1 MAWFRRNEFRLHPSP
16 DFVAGPSRS
25 RGHGRPRHPNLP
37 YRHFRAYAIAFCY
50 HFPDIMSQSYCSEL
64 RLYESLPSITEPL
77 EVIIIFDLSE
87 HGFRLYRSP
96 ASMPQAFITYQ
107 QFSGHSTELIV
118 AMVHLN
124 DSRIVFSF
132 IAHASQWTSKASLS
146 RDIRSSLTHIP
157 TLK

>member
-1 MAWFRRNEFRLHPSP
+1 LAWFRRNKFRLHPSH

-50 HFPDIMSQSYCSEL
+50 HFPDIMSHSYGGEL
-64 RLYESLPSITEPL
+64 CIYKSLTSIAEPL

-87 HGFRLYRSP
+87 HGFRLDRPP
-96 ASMPQAFITYQ
+96 ASMHQAFITCQ

-124 DSRIVFSF
+124 DSRIAFAF
-132 IAHASQWTSKASLS
+132 ITHASQRTSGAVFRTIYALRRLVSQL
-146 RDIRSSLTHIP
+146 
-157 TLK
+157 

>member
-1 MAWFRRNEFRLHPSP
+1 
-16 DFVAGPSRS
+16 
-25 RGHGRPRHPNLP
+25 
-37 YRHFRAYAIAFCY
+37 
-50 HFPDIMSQSYCSEL
+50 MSQSYCSEL

-96 ASMPQAFITYQ
+96 ASLPQAFITYQ

-132 IAHASQWTSKASLS
+132 IAHASQWTSRAVFRAIYAL
-146 RDIRSSLTHIP
+146 R
-157 TLK
+157 